1 MLHFAGWKKA
11 LVALICLGALFFSA
25 PNFFY
30 DAAEEANDAAARIEA
45 GVGDAADLAIAEAWP
60 AWAPSSIVNLGLDL
74 RGGAHLLVEV
84 AVEDVHAERMDALW
98 PEARDRLRALRD
110 RIGPFRRRGE
120 GTETLVIALTDPAGA
135 DIAVAA
141 LEELAQP
148 VQSGLLGAGG
158 PDLDVSVEG
167 GLITVEMTEIA
178 KRVMDD
184 RTMAQSLEIMRRR
197 IDETGTREP
206 TIQRQGE
213 RRILIQVP
221 GIGSA
226 EELLEIIGKTAKLTF
241 HLVEGVE
248 SDPDARPGPGKILI
262 PDADEAGTH
271 YILQRR
277 ALISGD
283 RLTDAQPGFDSRS
296 GEPVVNFQFDV
307 AGARKFG
314 EVTAANVG
322 RPFAIVLDGE
332 VITAP
337 RINEPI
343 TGGRGQISGSFTVES
358 ATNLSILLRA
368 GALPA
373 EITVLEQRTVGPDLG
388 ADSIAAGEMA
398 VLIAFVAV
406 LVFMGVSYGLFGIF
420 ANLALIFNVALIV
433 AALSLLGATLTLPG
447 IAGIVLTIGMAVDA
461 NVLVFERIRE
471 ELKSGKTPARAIETG
486 YERAFSA
493 IIDANVTTFL
503 AAAILFF
510 MGSGP
515 VKGFSVT
522 LGIGICTSVFTA
534 VVVTR
539 LFVSLWF
546 EARRPKALTI

>member
-11 LVALICLGALFFSA
+11 LVALACLAALLFSA
-25 PNFFY
+25 PNLFY
-30 DAAEEANDAAARIEA
+30 GTVEKANDARAMIEA
-45 GVGDAADLAIAEAWP
+45 GETGPTLDADASAWP
-60 AWAPSSIVNLGLDL
+60 SWAPSDIINLGLDL

-84 AVEDVHAERMDALW
+84 AVSDVHGERMEALW
-98 PEARDRLRALRD
+98 PEARDALRALRD
-110 RIGPFRRRGE
+110 QIGPFRRRAE
-120 GTETLVIALTDPAGA
+120 GGDTLTIVLDDPAGA
-135 DIAVAA
+135 DIAAAA
-141 LEELAQP
+141 LNELAQP
-148 VQSGLLGAGG
+148 VASGLLGGGG
-158 PDLDVSVEG
+158 PDLEVDVDG
-167 GLITVEMTEIA
+167 PTLTVSLTEAAI
-178 KRVMDD
+178 RVMDD

-213 RRILIQVP
+213 ERILIQVP

-226 EELLEIIGKTAKLTF
+226 EELLGIIGKTAKLTF
-241 HLVEGVE
+241 HLVESVT
-248 SDPDARPGPGKILI
+248 DDAKARPGPGNILV
-262 PDADEAGTH
+262 PDAEDGSF
-271 YILQRR
+271 YILPRR
-277 ALISGD
+277 ALITGD
-283 RLTDAQPGFDSRS
+283 RLTDAQPGFDSQS
-296 GEPVVNFQFDV
+296 GEPVVNFRFDV

-314 EVTAANVG
+314 QVTAANVG
-322 RPFAIVLDGE
+322 RPFAVVLDGE

-343 TGGRGQISGSFTVES
+343 TGGSGQISGSFTVES
-358 ATNLSILLRA
+358 AAQLSILLRA

-388 ADSIAAGEMA
+388 ADSIAAGETA
-398 VLIAFVAV
+398 VVIAFVAV
-406 LVFMGVSYGLFGIF
+406 LIFMGLSYGLFGLF
-420 ANLALIFNVALIV
+420 ANLALIFNVAMIMAV
-433 AALSLLGATLTLPG
+433 LSVIGATLTLPG

-471 ELKSGKTPARAIETG
+471 ELLSGKGPARAIETG

-515 VKGFSVT
+515 VKGFAVT

-546 EARRPKALTI
+546 SARRPKAITL

>member
-11 LVALICLGALFFSA
+11 LVALACLAALLFSA
-25 PNFFY
+25 PNLFY
-30 DAAEEANDAAARIEA
+30 GTVEKANDARASIEA
-45 GVGDAADLAIAEAWP
+45 GNSGPSLEAAASAWP
-60 AWAPSSIVNLGLDL
+60 SWAPSDIINLGLDL

-84 AVEDVHAERMDALW
+84 AVSDVHRERMDALW
-98 PEARDRLRALRD
+98 PEARDALRD
-110 RIGPFRRRGE
+110 LRDQIGPFRRRSE
-120 GTETLVIALTDPAGA
+120 GADTLTIVLDDPAGA
-135 DIAVAA
+135 DIAANA
-141 LEELAQP
+141 LRALAQP
-148 VQSGLLGAGG
+148 VAAGLLGGGG
-158 PDLDVSVEG
+158 PDLEVAVDGPTLTVSMSEAA
-167 GLITVEMTEIA
+167 M
-178 KRVMDD
+178 RVMDD

-206 TIQRQGE
+206 TIQRQGAE
-213 RRILIQVP
+213 RILIQVP

-226 EELLEIIGKTAKLTF
+226 EELLTIIGKTAKLTF
-241 HLVEGVE
+241 HLVESVT
-248 SDPDARPGPGKILI
+248 DDADARPGPGNILV
-262 PDADEAGTH
+262 PDAEDGRY
-271 YILQRR
+271 YILPRR
-277 ALISGD
+277 ALITGD

-296 GEPVVNFQFDV
+296 GEPVVNFRFDV

-322 RPFAIVLDGE
+322 RPFAIVLDNE

-343 TGGRGQISGSFTVES
+343 TGGSGQISGSFTVES
-358 ATNLSILLRA
+358 ASQLSILLRA

-373 EITVLEQRTVGPDLG
+373 KITVLEQRTVGPDLG
-388 ADSIAAGEMA
+388 ADSIAAGETA
-398 VLIAFVAV
+398 VVIAFVAV
-406 LVFMGVSYGLFGIF
+406 LVFMGVSYGLFGLF
-420 ANLALIFNVALIV
+420 ANIALIFNVAMIMAV
-433 AALSLLGATLTLPG
+433 LSVIGATLTLPG

-471 ELKSGKTPARAIETG
+471 ELLGGKGPARAIETG

-515 VKGFSVT
+515 VKGFAVT

-546 EARRPKALTI
+546 GARRPKEIKL